1 MPYEEVTHP
10 VPAPEAFRQT
20 GSEAVQSQAALLL
33 LLGRQLRGDDQAI
46 RASATAVG
54 RESQVE
60 VISTEDEAEFP
71 VPRLRVTGER
81 VRAADVQHG
90 LVQRYGRLMKRRGP
104 VEPGTPELPEALG
117 DAAERLYANPEPANA
132 AELMEG
138 CLRHPDELTRVA
150 AAASYF
156 ALSTR
161 PQRLLRILVRGTRS
175 SEPLVRDVAAT
186 ALARV
191 APEHSRLR
199 QMMKRGPS
207 RSGGEPSHTAMF
219 VHGTLARNHEW
230 WQPGGSFHVYMKDSV
245 RPDVYSADDRFD
257 WSGGYS
263 DAARDIGADELRAW
277 VNQHNLAGVDLFGH
291 SHGANLTMQATK
303 FGLQAGK
310 LVLLSCPVH
319 VHKYLPDFVQVLG
332 VVSIRVHLDLVI
344 LADRGGQRFHHPQ
357 IQENV
362 LSIWFDHG
370 ASHKPQVWQQHNVS
384 ALL

>member
-1 MPYEEVTHP
+1 MPYELVTRP
-10 VPAPEAFRQT
+10 LPAPEAFRQT
-20 GSEAVQSQAALLL
+20 GSAAAQSQAALLL
-33 LLGRQLRGDDQAI
+33 LLGRQLRGDDQAL
-46 RASATAVG
+46 RASAMAVG
-54 RESQVE
+54 REAQVE
-60 VISTEDEAEFP
+60 AIPAEDEAEFP

-81 VRAADVQHG
+81 VPVTDVERR
-90 LVQRYGRLMKRRGP
+90 LVERYGRLMKKQSP
-104 VEPGTPELPEALG
+104 AKSGTPQLQEALG
-117 DAAERLYANPEPANA
+117 DAAERLYANPDAPHA

-175 SEPLVRDVAAT
+175 PEPLVRAVAAT
-186 ALARV
+186 ALARL

-199 QMMKRGPS
+199 QMTKRGPPL
-207 RSGGEPSHTAMF
+207 SGGEPSHTAMF

-230 WQPGGSFHVYMKDSV
+230 WQPGGSFHSYLKENI
-245 RPDVYSADDRFD
+245 RPDVYSANDRFE

-263 DAARDIGADELRAW
+263 DAARDIGADELREW
-277 VNQHNLAGVDLFGH
+277 VNQHSLTGLDLFAH
-291 SHGANLTMQATK
+291 SHGANVTMQATK

-310 LVLLSCPVH
+310 LILLSCPVH
-319 VHKYLPDFVQVLG
+319 VDKYMPDFAKTLG
-332 VVSIRVHLDLVI
+332 IVSIRVRLDLVI
-344 LADRGGQRFHHPQ
+344 LADLGGQRFHHPQ
-357 IQENV
+357 IEENV

-370 ASHKPQVWQQHNVS
+370 ASHNPQVWQQHNVP